1 MSRAALIDVESYQ
14 VELDLSGSDET
25 FESISTI
32 RFSSAR
38 AGAATFLE
46 LTAPAVSQIT
56 LNGEAVPVEA
66 FDGNRIT
73 LTGLAE
79 RNELRVVAQCAYSRT
94 GEGLHRFTDP
104 ADDGVYLYTDL
115 ETYDAH
121 RVYACFDQPDLKA
134 AFEFSVT
141 ARDGWKVVSNAAPDR
156 VAEPAGPGIARWH
169 FPAGPVM
176 SSYITA
182 IAAGPYFEVTGQH
195 DGIPLGIYC
204 RQSLAEYLDPDEIF
218 DVTRRGFDYFHAAFG
233 VRYPFGKYDQ
243 LFVPE
248 YKSGAMEN
256 AGAVTFL
263 EDYIFRS
270 RVTDARRETA
280 PARSCTR
287 WRTCGS
293 ATW

>member
-1 MSRAALIDVESYQ
+1 MPALGSGERIRTVRNNLTRDEAQARAELINVESYR

-25 FESISTI
+25 FESVSTV

-38 AGAATFLE
+38 AGATTFLE
-46 LTAPAVSQIT
+46 LTAPTVSQIT
-56 LNGEAVPVEA
+56 LNGEAVPLDA

-94 GEGLHRFTDP
+94 GEGLHRFSDP
-104 ADDGVYLYTDL
+104 ADGSVYMYTDL
-115 ETYDAH
+115 EPFDAH

-134 AFEFSVT
+134 TFEFT
-141 ARDGWKVVSNAAPDR
+141 IAAPDGSKVISNSAPDA
-156 VAEPAGPGIARWH
+156 VADPIAPGIARWH

-176 SSYITA
+176 STYITL

-204 RQSLAEYLDPDEIF
+204 RQSLAKYLDADEIF
-218 DVTRRGFDYFHAAFG
+218 DLTRRGFDYFHAAFG

-270 RVTDARRETA
+270 R
-280 PARSCTR
+280 
-287 WRTCGS
+287 
-293 ATW
+293 